1 VASAGFDDA
10 AMVKGVRVD
19 EDSLWLGF
27 VEHVL
32 EVREEKVWREAEFLG
47 DEFRELFVSFGDA
60 DDLDVG
66 AMEILLEEAADV
78 AVDESGNADAELG

>member
-1 VASAGFDDA
+1 
-10 AMVKGVRVD
+10 
-19 EDSLWLGF
+19 LWLGF